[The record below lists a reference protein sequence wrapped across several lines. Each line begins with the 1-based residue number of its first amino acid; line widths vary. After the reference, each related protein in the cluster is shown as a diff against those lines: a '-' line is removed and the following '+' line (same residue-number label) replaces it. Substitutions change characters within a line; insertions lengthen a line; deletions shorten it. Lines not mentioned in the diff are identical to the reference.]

1 MTGQEVELM
10 KNMISPKRGQREA
23 DHQKCPANREESENG
38 MSGSWGI
45 QQPWIT
51 HLLNVCCFYLK

>member
-10 KNMISPKRGQREA
+10 KNIISPKRGQREA

-38 MSGSWGI
+38 MSGSWGV
-45 QQPWIT
+45 QQ
-51 HLLNVCCFYLK
+51 LA